1 MDLKLKQR
9 VEDAVNQIDVQKQI
23 LKVLMIG
30 HFDDVIEIFEYDGWD
45 ELSDYSK
52 YLIFGSLK
60 PTPRKP
66 PNQITVEDIIFGT
79 PFDGEEDSE
88 SIYSNIEGIWYLCKL
103 VKNLTF
109 KKMFD
114 EILIPEENLL

>member
-60 PTPRKP
+60 PTK
-66 PNQITVEDIIFGT
+66 IGKGSHYF
-79 PFDGEEDSE
+79 
-88 SIYSNIEGIWYLCKL
+88 
-103 VKNLTF
+103 
-109 KKMFD
+109 
-114 EILIPEENLL
+114 